1 MTFKY
6 PLAFMASILL
16 STSALADVSVHVLDT
31 NKGLPGKEIKVDF
44 YEQSEDGW
52 KLLSTQKTDMN
63 GRVKSF
69 DLGSANTYR
78 VVFDVEPFFKAQNV
92 DSFYTQ
98 IPVDFKVDDKNSHYH
113 IPLLLSP
120 YAYSTYRGN

>member
-6 PLAFMASILL
+6 PLAFITSVLL

-31 NKGLPGKEIKVDF
+31 NQGLPGKEIKVDF
-44 YEQSEDGW
+44 YEQSGGGW
-52 KLLSTQKTDMN
+52 KLMSTQKTDMN
-63 GRVKSF
+63 GRIKSF
-69 DLGSANTYR
+69 DLGSASTYR
-78 VVFDVEPFFKAQNV
+78 VVFDVEPFFKEQKV